1 VKKGT
6 GSWNNILLI
15 YQRPLL
21 TKKWFMIV
29 YSNARNNRSRDLS
42 LHRERHTGKE
52 FTMAEILALYGSP
65 RRKGNTA
72 LLLKKAVE
80 GAVEAG
86 AEVEEVVLRDL
97 KMSPCLE
104 IYGCK
109 KAGRCVI
116 QDDFQAV
123 YDKALAC
130 RGLMLASPIFFYTV
144 SAHTKTLMDRF
155 QSLWV
160 KKHWIDKVP
169 FGKRECSKKGLF
181 ISVGATKG
189 KRLFE
194 GALITVRYFF
204 QVLDM
209 ELWQSLLYRSLD
221 FEGDVLKYPA
231 YLEEAY
237 TAGKELAESMRGRAG
252 EQHTTIR
259 I

>member
-1 VKKGT
+1 M
-6 GSWNNILLI
+6 
-15 YQRPLL
+15 
-21 TKKWFMIV
+21 TKM
-29 YSNARNNRSRDLS
+29 
-42 LHRERHTGKE
+42 
-52 FTMAEILALYGSP
+52 LAIYGSP

-80 GAVEAG
+80 GAREAG
-86 AEVEEVVLRDL
+86 AEVEEIVLRDL

-109 KAGRCVI
+109 TDGRCVI
-116 QDDFQAV
+116 QDDFQSV

-130 RGLMLASPIFFYTV
+130 QGLMLASPIFFYTV

-160 KKHWIDKVP
+160 KKYWIDKAS
-169 FGKRECSKKGLF
+169 FGKGEFTRKGLF

-194 GALITVRYFF
+194 GTLLTVRYFF
-204 QVLDM
+204 EVLDV
-209 ELWQSLLYRSLD
+209 ELWRSLLYRSLD
-221 FEGDVLKYPA
+221 FEGDVLKYPP

-237 TAGKELAESMRGRAG
+237 KAGKELAQSLKGAR
-252 EQHTTIR
+252 
-259 I
+259 